1 LFLVKLGFANVIIQ
15 MSKIDDMTK
24 NEADNFRQVIYT
36 LHAKHKEYI
45 VSIQNYIEECSQ
57 DQSDIK
63 HLTGI

>member
-1 LFLVKLGFANVIIQ
+1 LVILGFADVIIP
-15 MSKIDDMTK
+15 MSKIEDMTK
-24 NEADNFRQVIYT
+24 NEADNFRDVIYT

-45 VSIQNYIEECSQ
+45 VGIQNYIEECSR